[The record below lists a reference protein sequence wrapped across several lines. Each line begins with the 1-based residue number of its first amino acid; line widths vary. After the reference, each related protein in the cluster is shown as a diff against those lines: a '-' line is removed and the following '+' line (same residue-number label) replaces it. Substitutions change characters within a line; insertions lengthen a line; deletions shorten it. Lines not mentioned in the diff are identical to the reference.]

1 MADRFFTFW
10 TTRKPQTNNNTTYS
24 QDGQRGCFWFIC
36 TLTQDKGH
44 PLVGL
49 TPISISIL
57 ILEEVSLTMHLSCK
71 LIQFENQG
79 QAQIQGFLFVCQDEE
94 VKIIVLCPKKLASIR
109 D

>member
-1 MADRFFTFW
+1 MADRFFAFW

-24 QDGQRGCFWFIC
+24 QDGHRGCFWFIC

-49 TPISISIL
+49 TRISISIL

-79 QAQIQGFLFVCQDEE
+79 QAKIRDFYLCVRDEE